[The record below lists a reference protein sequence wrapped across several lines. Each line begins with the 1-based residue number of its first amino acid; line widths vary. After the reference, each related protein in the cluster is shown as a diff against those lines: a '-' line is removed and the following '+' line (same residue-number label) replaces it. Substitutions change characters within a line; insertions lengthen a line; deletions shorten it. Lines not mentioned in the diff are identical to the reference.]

1 MEQEGFSIKKNF
13 SLKIFLYVMI
23 TLILLGIIIFNFSLL
38 KDNTISLW
46 NILISN
52 DSTVNNY
59 LKYFLLYG
67 FIIITTIVFF
77 LYLNDNSLFSSN
89 ANVSG
94 KTILYLFGI
103 TIPLIVLLMFVLPNL
118 RQGTSNKE
126 FLMYGIAIFIF
137 IMGISY
143 IYTLLSKEQLIYI
156 SYIFSLL
163 TLLIT
168 ITGLSIFFYI
178 FTNYLKTF
186 TGWSGFFVYL
196 IFYIPCLLIDFIN
209 YIKSEIKLTT
219 NTVYILFILEI
230 LLILAYLY
238 LPKLYNKF
246 LNRGSRQLLAGSKF
260 LDTEYMIAK
269 AKDLRISREI
279 TGLEEKTLIFDENFA
294 LSMWIYVNIQQDKKK
309 EKEINIFDYGNGKPN
324 IVYLTDS
331 ETNEYKIYLTNQNDQ
346 TKKNYFIIKLTP
358 QNWNNIVFNYTS
370 NGVDLFINGKIE
382 RTLTYDNNNVL
393 PQYYLTDVIK
403 IGGNKGLNGA
413 ISNVKYY
420 KKPLTQFEIA
430 NNYNLLMYKNP
441 PTSNNE

>member
-38 KDNTISLW
+38 KDNAISLW

-59 LKYFLLYG
+59 LKYFLLYC

-118 RQGTSNKE
+118 REGTSNKE

-168 ITGLSIFFYI
+168 ITGLAIFFYI

-260 LDTEYMIAK
+260 LDSEYTIAK
-269 AKDLRISREI
+269 AQDLRISREI

-294 LSMWIYVNIQQDKKK
+294 LSMWIYVNIQQDKKRR
-309 EKEINIFDYGNGKPN
+309 
-324 IVYLTDS
+324 
-331 ETNEYKIYLTNQNDQ
+331 
-346 TKKNYFIIKLTP
+346 KK
-358 QNWNNIVFNYTS
+358 
-370 NGVDLFINGKIE
+370 
-382 RTLTYDNNNVL
+382 
-393 PQYYLTDVIK
+393 
-403 IGGNKGLNGA
+403 
-413 ISNVKYY
+413 
-420 KKPLTQFEIA
+420 
-430 NNYNLLMYKNP
+430 
-441 PTSNNE
+441 